1 MAMFA
6 CITFAGPAI
15 GPVIAGFL
23 ELKETWRWV
32 YYVLLWLGAGTL
44 FLLVTFPETHP
55 PTVLTNKAKRIRK
68 LRIPGYEN
76 VQSPSEA
83 QGQSLAQIYKIA
95 LTRPWIILFDTISFL
110 VAIYLSITYCLLYML
125 FTIYPIVFRDQ
136 RRWNAGVSELPLL
149 GSVIGACIGGVIVL
163 LYSKRTAR
171 LIAAGREHKPE
182 HRLPLA
188 MIGGIGFAITMF
200 WFGWSA
206 NFISIHWIVPT
217 LAGVFLATS
226 IMLIFV
232 SYLNYLTDSY
242 LTYAA
247 SAVAANTITR
257 SAAGA
262 AAPLFTGQMFRA
274 LGIGGGASLIGAVA
288 TILAIIPFMFYKYGE
303 GIRRRSRFAPTS
315 DPGSSNEKDDE
326 EAPRQDEKNSTVVQR
341 VGSGME
347 TASSS
352 RVDGSSSAS
361 SETIQ
366 ADLDPNFERHHYR
379 HRDEHDARSKNMQ
392 SEQT

>member
-44 FLLVTFPETHP
+44 FLLVTLPETHP
-55 PTVLTNKAKRIRK
+55 PTVLTNKAKRIRQ

-83 QGQSLAQIYKIA
+83 QGQPLAQIYKIA
-95 LTRPWIILFDTISFL
+95 LTRPWIILFDPISFL

-136 RRWNAGVSELPLL
+136 RHWVPGVSELPLL
-149 GSVIGACIGGVIVL
+149 GSVIGACIGGIIVL
-163 LYSKRTAR
+163 LYSRRAAR
-171 LIAAGREHKPE
+171 LLAAGREHKPE

-188 MIGGIGFAITMF
+188 MLGGIGFALTMF
-200 WFGWSA
+200 LFGWTA
-206 NFISIHWIVPT
+206 HFRSIHWSVPT

-232 SYLNYLTDSY
+232 SYLNYLTDTY

-274 LGIGGGASLIGAVA
+274 LGVGGGASLIGAVA
-288 TILAIIPFMFYKYGE
+288 TVLAIIPFMFYRFGE
-303 GIRRRSRFAPTS
+303 RIRRRSRFAPT
-315 DPGSSNEKDDE
+315 PQLN
-326 EAPRQDEKNSTVVQR
+326 
-341 VGSGME
+341 
-347 TASSS
+347 
-352 RVDGSSSAS
+352 
-361 SETIQ
+361 
-366 ADLDPNFERHHYR
+366 
-379 HRDEHDARSKNMQ
+379 
-392 SEQT
+392 